1 MPEGDRAAVNIDPL
15 VVRSYV
21 KTMRTVDVIKTKLTA
36 AFAPQNLDVVDESHK
51 HEGHAGHRPG
61 GQTHY
66 RVHIVSNAFKGKTRI
81 ERHRMINE
89 TLAGELSGGVPSEP
103 EAPDIERKLAGDQ
116 KPRGWGLFL
125 IKNMVDDVRISSDG
139 SHHTVE
145 LVMRLEGG
153 VDEHH

>member
-1 MPEGDRAAVNIDPL
+1 MSRSGPPAASC
-15 VVRSYV
+15 VVAI
-21 KTMRTVDVIKTKLTA
+21 TD
-36 AFAPQNLDVVDESHK
+36 H
-51 HEGHAGHRPG
+51 G
-61 GQTHY
+61 GG
-66 RVHIVSNAFKGKTRI
+66 REI
-81 ERHRMINE
+81 
-89 TLAGELSGGVPSEP
+89 P
-103 EAPDIERKLAGDQ
+103 EAEEPDLEAKLEGLQ